1 MSKNRKLVRAVQNF
15 YQRFQPNPSTVKEQ
29 SLWLLRSFIV
39 TKKRPEWVNAGFVL
53 PTVAMVS
60 LVVVLLT
67 VAILFRSFERSKN
80 VSNVRVNQVVLN
92 AALPAIDRA
101 KAKIDKLLQDPTLP
115 RSTPS
120 DGSLYTAI
128 TKDKKLA
135 DYTFGDETPLAV
147 KYDINGNETIDTDET
162 QLERKE
168 IKNTAWR
175 FPVDTDNNG
184 KYDSFTLY
192 TINFRS
198 PSRGADGK
206 FDRARSPLDA
216 RTPPMDDGSLSGA
229 CAGAKGSS
237 SSLIGDSGWYKSGGN
252 LKKSFFVYVATV
264 PITDDSFVDGDK
276 YETFKG
282 NQGFSAVEYQQ
293 DQERIPIVNNAV
305 VYEDDLEITPGAGLK
320 LNGRIF
326 TNSNLLTATIYDD
339 IRLYQVSSP
348 KSCFYE
354 AEFSKIIVGGNL
366 GYGRIFG
373 SNRRNPVRVDLFDKD
388 NANGAKASIEGDTRS
403 ASNSS
408 AEIAYNAQAYAQRID
423 LQVQEALKL
432 STELDDYSKDPQ
444 EVQQSIKAKV
454 EDENNTKKVEDIR
467 REELEAYF
475 KKRTRK
481 VPFAD
486 PAQTVTSVTLQNDGT
501 DPDKGVKGL
510 RGPDQWIYPFSLTS
524 NSTNYTGLSLFL
536 DRLPATAPNKLT
548 EFYKGKEKLIGDRI
562 LVGNNLPARWY
573 SPNENDFVGNKANQK
588 VLPQQEWSDFFQD
601 DDENK
606 YRYRNTRI
614 EQLVSLEN
622 ATKRNDFFE
631 QEATKQPKS
640 PLDNVGGMRV
650 VTGAGIYVDGSTDYP
665 RGTNILAREAPE
677 WDTNFVDTTNSDT
690 NRVWLNS
697 LNFNNDTTKPPIKVW
712 SDSMPMGDPA
722 ALTSRGD
729 LLMRAT
735 AVYHYKD
742 NHGKDQTPIACV
754 SSYYDPTNATT
765 AQNNSTVRSSW
776 ENPDA
781 APGVNNGKSN
791 NGIVY
796 PSYSGARSSA
806 ISTYRTQL
814 ENQARL
820 VYPNGRF
827 VNEPLRNAMQQHS
840 ASKPLSMADNSAI
853 DTAVCAIEIL
863 AGTLTPSASKIPHGT
878 IYETSFLDARQVKSI
893 EDTPNTADPSINADY
908 NASLEQRQPLEVRVT
923 VLDMN
928 QLRQTTIGTASP
940 TQEYLLP
947 NSGIIYATRDD
958 ALLDLSVQPGTG
970 QNNIASQKKNIDQRK
985 LISPTDYKVD
995 PTRRANGIMLI
1006 NGARLDREENYRD
1019 AEKGLILATNVP
1031 AYVKG
1036 NFNLHAEGGNAGNLV
1051 EEFEDQLRD
1060 DDGNIDWGKFY
1071 TRAATRDKNF
1081 ACRKEDPRLPDCT
1094 QGDSWRP
1101 ASVLADAVTILSDN
1115 FRFGFRNEGD
1125 FDLRNNAGN
1134 AVIPQ
1139 FDFNGDGTVDS
1150 NDTGNETL
1158 LRIDLNGDG
1167 DTTDPQEILLADLNG
1182 DGDANDTTVSGENP
1196 VRIAAIRRVLG
1207 FFENNFLSSAD
1218 WFDATS
1224 NIDAPK
1230 NDFDPN
1236 TTGNQ
1241 SGSSYVNNF
1250 VTPIQRRVLFGE
1262 YVMEVCR
1269 TVPVERC
1276 RPQDWVVLIDEDG
1289 NPATP
1294 STTPTVTRTSQ
1305 LQVATSATTG
1315 TQANLLVSGTTAQL
1329 ANAQN
1334 RRFARRIA
1342 FLRDRN
1348 NRLVLDRNGYPVPLG
1363 VNSNGRVTY
1372 YPYNDITI
1380 PFQGN
1385 VFDPSVTTTQ
1395 NFLAFSRTNA
1405 ARRPR
1410 RVNRALWFR
1419 TADDT
1424 NFNNG
1429 LTRGTNY
1436 GNERPLYFSNQLIR
1450 NTGFAAPAGNYREGT
1465 TEQPLLVP
1473 VLQIHM
1479 PHDEWTANNGD
1490 PGTDR
1495 DNLPGTTKR
1504 GFARERNWLVRA
1516 TNTTTNLAIVGGDT
1530 PSAGNETNG
1539 GLENFVRYLE
1549 DWAINNTNDPPK
1561 FNHNLSGSLIQ
1572 YKRSTY
1578 ASTPWQILRQNRGA
1592 SIFGSDY
1599 PQLYQTNT
1607 SSGTTP
1613 FYTPPSRQ
1621 WGFDVG
1627 LLSQLP
1633 DLFAQ
1638 TFTLP
1643 PTSEPD
1649 EFFREVNRDDKWVKA
1664 LLCAKTA
1671 NVGTDKIEITDNNA
1685 VPDRQRPAQFCQEK
1699 AGG

>member
-15 YQRFQPNPSTVKEQ
+15 YQQFQRKSPSTVKEQ

-101 KAKIDKLLQDPTLP
+101 KAKIDKLLDDPTLP

-120 DGSLYTAI
+120 DDSLYTAI

-198 PSRGADGK
+198 PSRGNDGK

-252 LKKSFFVYVATV
+252 LKKSFFVYVTTV
-264 PITDDSFVDGDK
+264 PITDESFVESDK

-305 VYEDDLEITPGAGLK
+305 VYEDDLEITPGAGLN

-326 TNSNLLTATIYDD
+326 TNSNLLTARIWDE

-373 SNRRNPVRVDLFDKD
+373 SNRRNPVRVDLFDKN
-388 NANGAKASIEGDTRS
+388 NANGAKASIEGNTKS
-403 ASNSS
+403 ATNSS

-432 STELDDYSKDPQ
+432 STQLDDYSKDPQ

-481 VPFAD
+481 VPFKD
-486 PAQTVTSVTLQNDGT
+486 PFQTVTSVTLQNDGI

-524 NSTNYTGLSLFL
+524 NNTNYTGLNLSL
-536 DRLPATAPNKLT
+536 DKLPATAPNKLT

-650 VTGAGIYVDGSTDYP
+650 VTGAGIYVDGSTEYP
-665 RGTNILAREAPE
+665 RSGSILSAPE
-677 WDTNFVDTTNSDT
+677 WDTNFVDTTNSDR
-690 NRVWLNS
+690 NRVWVNS

-712 SDSMPMGDPA
+712 SDSMPMGDPTA
-722 ALTSRGD
+722 PASRGD

-781 APGVNNGKSN
+781 APGTLGVNGKSN

-878 IYETSFLDARQVKSI
+878 IYETSFLDARQIKSI

-928 QLRQTTIGTASP
+928 QLRQTKIGTASP

-958 ALLDLSVQPGTG
+958 ALPDLSVQPGTG
-970 QNNIASQKKNIDQRK
+970 QNNIASQKKNIDKRK

-1019 AEKGLILATNVP
+1019 EEKGLILATNVP

-1036 NFNLHAEGGNAGNLV
+1036 NFNLHAQAGNPNNPV
-1051 EEFEDQLRD
+1051 EEFTDQLRD
-1060 DDGNIDWGKFY
+1060 DDGDIDWDKFLY
-1071 TRAATRDKNF
+1071 TCCNTR
-1081 ACRKEDPRLPDCT
+1081 
-1094 QGDSWRP
+1094 
-1101 ASVLADAVTILSDN
+1101 
-1115 FRFGFRNEGD
+1115 
-1125 FDLRNNAGN
+1125 
-1134 AVIPQ
+1134 
-1139 FDFNGDGTVDS
+1139 
-1150 NDTGNETL
+1150 
-1158 LRIDLNGDG
+1158 
-1167 DTTDPQEILLADLNG
+1167 
-1182 DGDANDTTVSGENP
+1182 
-1196 VRIAAIRRVLG
+1196 
-1207 FFENNFLSSAD
+1207 
-1218 WFDATS
+1218 
-1224 NIDAPK
+1224 
-1230 NDFDPN
+1230 
-1236 TTGNQ
+1236 
-1241 SGSSYVNNF
+1241 
-1250 VTPIQRRVLFGE
+1250 
-1262 YVMEVCR
+1262 
-1269 TVPVERC
+1269 
-1276 RPQDWVVLIDEDG
+1276 
-1289 NPATP
+1289 
-1294 STTPTVTRTSQ
+1294 
-1305 LQVATSATTG
+1305 
-1315 TQANLLVSGTTAQL
+1315 
-1329 ANAQN
+1329 
-1334 RRFARRIA
+1334 
-1342 FLRDRN
+1342 
-1348 NRLVLDRNGYPVPLG
+1348 
-1363 VNSNGRVTY
+1363 
-1372 YPYNDITI
+1372 
-1380 PFQGN
+1380 
-1385 VFDPSVTTTQ
+1385 
-1395 NFLAFSRTNA
+1395 
-1405 ARRPR
+1405 
-1410 RVNRALWFR
+1410 
-1419 TADDT
+1419 
-1424 NFNNG
+1424 
-1429 LTRGTNY
+1429 
-1436 GNERPLYFSNQLIR
+1436 
-1450 NTGFAAPAGNYREGT
+1450 
-1465 TEQPLLVP
+1465 
-1473 VLQIHM
+1473 
-1479 PHDEWTANNGD
+1479 
-1490 PGTDR
+1490 
-1495 DNLPGTTKR
+1495 
-1504 GFARERNWLVRA
+1504 
-1516 TNTTTNLAIVGGDT
+1516 
-1530 PSAGNETNG
+1530 
-1539 GLENFVRYLE
+1539 
-1549 DWAINNTNDPPK
+1549 
-1561 FNHNLSGSLIQ
+1561 
-1572 YKRSTY
+1572 
-1578 ASTPWQILRQNRGA
+1578 
-1592 SIFGSDY
+1592 
-1599 PQLYQTNT
+1599 
-1607 SSGTTP
+1607 
-1613 FYTPPSRQ
+1613 
-1621 WGFDVG
+1621 
-1627 LLSQLP
+1627 
-1633 DLFAQ
+1633 
-1638 TFTLP
+1638 
-1643 PTSEPD
+1643 
-1649 EFFREVNRDDKWVKA
+1649 
-1664 LLCAKTA
+1664 
-1671 NVGTDKIEITDNNA
+1671 
-1685 VPDRQRPAQFCQEK
+1685 
-1699 AGG
+1699 